1 MKRIAV
7 VLAMGCFVCPAIAS
21 AKLPSPK
28 RTSIVP
34 GHSIAGVALGMSQH
48 AVFAL
53 WGHASCSSGVCVWR
67 GPGNPSYAENARV
80 GFYKGKVLNISIN
93 SGTTGISGKYK
104 PGMLSTW
111 KDRFG
116 IHLGS
121 FEGLAEGKYRH
132 ARGFRPNPSEGVMGF
147 DVTVG
152 RITTRFSS
160 FGIGPSRDLLR
171 YIEIYCVPTPSG
183 GGCP

>member
-1 MKRIAV
+1 MRRIAV
-7 VLAMGCFVCPAIAS
+7 VLAIGCFMCPVIAS
-21 AKLPSPK
+21 AKLPSPQ
-28 RTSIVP
+28 RTTIVP
-34 GHSIAGVALGMSQH
+34 GRSIAGVALGMSQH
-48 AVFAL
+48 AVFAR

-80 GFYKGKVLNISIN
+80 GFTNGKVLNISIN
-93 SGTTGISGKYK
+93 AGTTGTSGKYK
-104 PGMLSTW
+104 AGTLSTW

-121 FEGLAEGKYRH
+121 LEGVAENRYKH

-160 FGIGPSRDLLR
+160 FGIGPSAHLLR